1 MDLLEI
7 LKKRSVPGVLIL
19 DDDKKPVYLNPIAL
33 DILRGLNL
41 NGSGPSSLQ
50 RSKKADAI
58 SIPREIFD
66 LYDDLKKSYHLTGN
80 PQVDKLP
87 SLITLIPSPKQNY
100 CCRGF
105 FLDDPIP
112 SSKKTPH
119 IMVLIEKVSE
129 HRQFN
134 LKELKERYGLTERQ
148 MDILKLLV
156 NGSSNKEIA
165 EALCVTE
172 DTVKG
177 HLKHVMRR
185 LEVNTRTEILSMLFQ
200 L

>member
-1 MDLLEI
+1 
-7 LKKRSVPGVLIL
+7 
-19 DDDKKPVYLNPIAL
+19 
-33 DILRGLNL
+33 
-41 NGSGPSSLQ
+41 
-50 RSKKADAI
+50 
-58 SIPREIFD
+58 
-66 LYDDLKKSYHLTGN
+66 
-80 PQVDKLP
+80 
-87 SLITLIPSPKQNY
+87 
-100 CCRGF
+100 
-105 FLDDPIP
+105 
-112 SSKKTPH
+112 
-119 IMVLIEKVSE
+119 MVLIEKVSE